1 MKNIINLR
9 NQLEVEIGKE
19 VEFQFT
25 KALRECET
33 LGELRIYELEEVKDP
48 AFSSITKAINSEI
61 KCRFRKRVDNY
72 IKNTS
77 IHK

>member
-19 VEFQFT
+19 AEFQFT

-33 LGELRIYELEEVKDP
+33 LGELRIYELEEVKNP
-48 AFSSITKAINSEI
+48 TFCSITKAINSEI
-61 KCRFRKRVDNY
+61 KRIFRKRVDNY
-72 IKNTS
+72 VKNTT